1 MLRTRLLTAAIAL
14 PILLAAIFFAPNWF
28 FTIFIAALGIIGLYE
43 VGAMTHAR
51 SFRGV
56 SILIFLGAIPMFAFL
71 VGGDP
76 GMWVP
81 IIVTVLM
88 LILIARVATA
98 DAGQPIVADSAALT
112 AIGAPY
118 IGVLYP
124 YFAMLRNRPGGITLI
139 VLMLMLAIASDSG
152 AYFVGRSLGRTKL
165 APKVSPNKT
174 IEGAL
179 GGLLLTVAAG
189 LILRPFLEPAWSIVG
204 TAAMAAIVS
213 VLAQVGDLAGSALK
227 RAAGVK
233 DSGWIFPGH
242 GGLID
247 RTCSLAFAAVF
258 TYYWVK

>member
-1 MLRTRLLTAAIAL
+1 VLKTRLLTAAIAL
-14 PILLAAIFFAPNWF
+14 PILLAAIFFAPAWF
-28 FTIFIAALGIIGLYE
+28 FTVFIGTLGIIGLYE

-51 SFRGV
+51 SFRGI
-56 SILIFLGAIPMFAFL
+56 SILIFLGVIPMFAFL

-81 IIVTVLM
+81 IIVALLM
-88 LILIARVATA
+88 LILIAKVATSA
-98 DAGQPIVADSAALT
+98 ASQPIVADSAALT

-118 IGVLYP
+118 VGVLYP
-124 YFAMLRNRPGGITLI
+124 YFAMLRNRAGGITLI

-152 AYFVGRSLGRTKL
+152 AYFVGRSFGRNKL

-179 GGLLLTVAAG
+179 GGLLATVAAG
-189 LILRPFLEPAWSIVG
+189 LILRPFLESAWSIIG

-247 RTCSLAFAAVF
+247 RTCSLVFAAVF